1 MGFRRPGM
9 QRSKDARRRVLP
21 VGGGAQG
28 TLLPTWSYW
37 RNIDRD
43 RRVRRDERRYQSVD
57 PTTTRKGTPSMEPR
71 DFLFFEKMLTPKVI
85 TFVYWLL
92 IVACVLGGL
101 GTMFTTSF
109 WAGLGILLFGTLA
122 VRIYCELLMVLFKM
136 NEALQSIRNR
146 P

>member
-1 MGFRRPGM
+1 
-9 QRSKDARRRVLP
+9 
-21 VGGGAQG
+21 
-28 TLLPTWSYW
+28 
-37 RNIDRD
+37 
-43 RRVRRDERRYQSVD
+43 
-57 PTTTRKGTPSMEPR
+57 MEPR
-71 DFLFFEKMLTPKVI
+71 DFLYFEKMLTPKVI